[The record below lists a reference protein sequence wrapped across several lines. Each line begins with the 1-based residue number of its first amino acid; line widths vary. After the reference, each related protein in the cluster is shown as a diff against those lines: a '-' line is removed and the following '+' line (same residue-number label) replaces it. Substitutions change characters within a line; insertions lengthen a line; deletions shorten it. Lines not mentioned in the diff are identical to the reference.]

1 MGGKV
6 SRVMNKIM
14 LGVALATSVP
24 PTPRVMAQE
33 TSENQTQETQFM
45 KYVELISRAVNA
57 EKVDSKKLRE
67 AIDQVA
73 KESRTGTSINYET
86 GKIEVTANNVY
97 RLCEKGYKLG
107 ADDEIKGEFLL
118 GRLKTY
124 PEDKKSQLE
133 GEMHKVLTKGPNKIR
148 LAAIEGA
155 NYMDTNQIAVDV
167 LQLMFDKD
175 TVIANSAMQK
185 SLELKSTPNI
195 LLTVL
200 ELRGKSEER
209 IKLYN
214 IAIIYYLKN
223 NDQIMGGKI
232 VEGLENEKK
241 EDVLTSVVKLIEE
254 TDMIYMQ
261 ELRNM
266 AISRVNDYPE
276 LMGSLYINSLFRS
289 YNEGKP
295 MNISGDLGLLTEKY
309 KKAGNK
315 AKGEI
320 NRMTGAWYA
329 VDALSKQDEDS
340 LATAADTM
348 VSRIDN
354 EDSPEARAGGVEGL
368 AYICI
373 AWSDTNKY
381 NYLNILRSMVTNKN
395 KDKDEVAE
403 VRAAAAVGLGRNG
416 YGDALNDLATTMGNT
431 NEDRVVREGCARG
444 IYELFLKNPGPFN
457 VGGIEENAKNEVR
470 SINEGKGSGVVLN
483 YLLTILANM
492 RHSTPE
498 NKGLLVKTNDGE
510 IVKID
515 VVEKP
520 TNSEVPDSFWGVT
533 ESDVTKSDKK
543 EMQDGYEGWAKYMG
557 NMARENL
564 LTEEDAKKVMGGL
577 DKIYTYAKEKK
588 GEEKAKLYE
597 ALVGAYSAMS
607 TNYQKNEGADKVA
620 PYSAMSTN
628 YQKNEGADKV
638 AQMLEEMVNEE
649 NWPAVEK
656 LLRILREDLVVTSDK
671 KQMYG
676 VAQNQSIINIA
687 SKIVEMPVPPSVKGE
702 AIKIL
707 LKYKAPIRIS
717 LNIEPEWP
725 WEQRYVVLVSPNVF
739 WKGVEPLL
747 A

>member
-86 GKIEVTANNVY
+86 GKIEVTANDVY

-118 GRLKTY
+118 GMLKTY

-133 GEMHKVLTKGPNKIR
+133 GEMHKVFTKGFKEIR

-295 MNISGDLGLLTEKY
+295 MNISGDLGLLTKKY
-309 KKAGNK
+309 KKANDE

-329 VDALSKQDEDS
+329 VDALPKQDKGS
-340 LATAADTM
+340 LATAAKEM

-354 EDSPEARAGGVEGL
+354 ENSPEARAGGVEGL

-373 AWSDTNKY
+373 AWSDTDKKN
-381 NYLNILRSMVTNKN
+381 NYLNNILRRMVTNK
-395 KDKDEVAE
+395 DEVAK

-457 VGGIEENAKNEVR
+457 VGGIEENAKNEVG
-470 SINEGKGSGVVLN
+470 SIKNDKGSGVVLN

-520 TNSEVPDSFWGVT
+520 TNSKVPDSFWG
-533 ESDVTKSDKK
+533 VTKSDKK

-557 NMARENL
+557 DMARENL
-564 LTEEDAKKVMGGL
+564 LTEEDAKKVMEGL

-620 PYSAMSTN
+620 
-628 YQKNEGADKV
+628 
-638 AQMLEEMVNEE
+638 QMLEEMVNEE

-656 LLRILREDLVVTSDK
+656 LLRILR
-671 KQMYG
+671 
-676 VAQNQSIINIA
+676 
-687 SKIVEMPVPPSVKGE
+687 
-702 AIKIL
+702 
-707 LKYKAPIRIS
+707 
-717 LNIEPEWP
+717 
-725 WEQRYVVLVSPNVF
+725 
-739 WKGVEPLL
+739 
-747 A
+747 